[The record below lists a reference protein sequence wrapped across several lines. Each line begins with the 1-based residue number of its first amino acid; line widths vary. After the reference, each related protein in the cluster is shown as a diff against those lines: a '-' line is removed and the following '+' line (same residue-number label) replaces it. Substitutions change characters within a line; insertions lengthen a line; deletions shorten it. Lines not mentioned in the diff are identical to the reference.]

1 VRILAIDLGD
11 QRTGLALADRVTCI
25 ASPAGLVE
33 VPIDHD
39 DGNRLI
45 EALSEHIPAPPSP
58 IEVIM
63 GMPLNMDDTIGPRA
77 KLVKE
82 FAIRLANHTKRPIVL
97 VDERRTSVAADARMS
112 QTGLTHKQK
121 KKRRDA
127 IAAAAI
133 AEAFLGDPESIIET
147 INPSSGP
154 SGTQQSRGSSVE

>member
-1 VRILAIDLGD
+1 MRILAIDLGD
-11 QRTGLALADRVTCI
+11 QRTGLALADRVTNI

-39 DGNRLI
+39 GGKRLI
-45 EALSEHIPAPPSP
+45 EALSGHIPELPTK
-58 IEVIM
+58 IEVVM
-63 GMPLNMDDTIGPRA
+63 GMPLNMDDSIGPRA
-77 KLVKE
+77 VLVKE
-82 FAIRLANHTKRPIVL
+82 FAIRLSQHIERPIVL

-133 AEAFLGDPESIIET
+133 AEAFLNDPDSIIET
-147 INPSSGP
+147 VTP
-154 SGTQQSRGSSVE
+154 V

>member
-1 VRILAIDLGD
+1 MRILAIDLGD
-11 QRTGLALADRVTCI
+11 QRTGLALADRVTGI

-39 DGNRLI
+39 GGKRLI
-45 EALSEHIPAPPSP
+45 EALGDQIPALPVE
-58 IEVIM
+58 IEIIM

-77 KLVKE
+77 VLVKE
-82 FAIRLANHTKRPIVL
+82 FAIRLSKHIGRPIVL
-97 VDERRTSVAADARMS
+97 VDERRTSVAADAKMS

-133 AEAFLGDPESIIET
+133 AEAFLAEPDSIIET
-147 INPSSGP
+147 ITP
-154 SGTQQSRGSSVE
+154 GSEPV

>member
-1 VRILAIDLGD
+1 MRILAIDLGD
-11 QRTGLALADRVTCI
+11 QRTGLALADRVTNI

-45 EALSEHIPAPPSP
+45 EALSEHIPPAPTE
-58 IEVIM
+58 IEIVM

-77 KLVKE
+77 QLVKD
-82 FAIRLANHTKRPIVL
+82 FAIRLAAHADRPIVL

-133 AEAFLGDPESIIET
+133 AEAYLNDPESIIET
-147 INPSSGP
+147 IIP
-154 SGTQQSRGSSVE
+154 